1 MRLSRL
7 LLVFVLSA
15 TVSGLV
21 VPSASA
27 LTYLDEICVVEPGGF
42 VRVCPQG
49 ETGKAYQLE
58 LKGREGCW
66 PYVSFRATGTL
77 PPGLT
82 LSSNGLI
89 SGTPTQQGTW
99 EAWIE
104 MKNVPAS
111 EGGVSW
117 CGDSHATERLFR
129 FTILQG
135 LQIVQ
140 RASTLTAAQLNT
152 AYSLQLS
159 TTGATS
165 PTWSVSSGSLPAGIT
180 LNNSTGLLAG
190 PPTATGDFTF
200 KITATEGNRS
210 DSQTYTLTVVEQLKI
225 SRAAMPAAEVGL
237 PYTADLEATG
247 GRPAHSWTV
256 EGALP
261 AGLTL
266 DAATG
271 LISGKPTAAG
281 SYPLKLTVTD
291 ALGLRADVNV
301 TLKVAAKLAITKN
314 ALPAAK
320 VGKKYKARFLAR
332 GGVAPT
338 KWIILG
344 GRPGLLPAGIKL
356 NAKTGELSGTPTKAG
371 TFRLRM
377 QVVDKLGVKS
387 ALGLVLKVNA

>member
-1 MRLSRL
+1 MRISRL
-7 LLVFVLSA
+7 LLVFVLA
-15 TVSGLV
+15 TAVAGAV
-21 VPSASA
+21 VPNAKA
-27 LTYLDEICVVEPGGF
+27 LTFLDEICVVESGGF
-42 VRVCPQG
+42 KRICPQG
-49 ETGKAYQLE
+49 ETGKAYRLE

-66 PYVSFRATGTL
+66 PYVAFRALGTL

-82 LSSNGLI
+82 LSSSGLV
-89 SGTPTQQGTW
+89 SGTPTQPGSW

-104 MKNVPAS
+104 MKDIPAS
-111 EGGVSW
+111 QGGVSW
-117 CGDSHATERLFR
+117 CGDDRATERLFR

-140 RASTLTAAQLNT
+140 RQGTLTLAQSNT
-152 AYSLQLS
+152 PYSLQLS
-159 TTGATS
+159 ATGATS

-180 LNNSTGLLAG
+180 LNSSTGLLAG
-190 PPTATGDFTF
+190 TPTATGDFTF

-237 PYTADLEATG
+237 PFTADLEATG
-247 GRPAHSWTV
+247 GRPAHSWAV

-301 TLKVAAKLAITKN
+301 TLKVAARLAIVKKVLKSLKTGVSSTT
-314 ALPAAK
+314 L
-320 VGKKYKARFLAR
+320 VGKR
-332 GGVAPT
+332 GGVGPYRWT
-338 KWIILG
+338 KAAG
-344 GRPGLLPAGIKL
+344 VLPPGIKL
-356 NAKTGELSGTPTKAG
+356 NAKTGALTGTPTKAG
-371 TFRLRM
+371 TYRFRL
-377 QVVDKLGVKS
+377 QVADKLGVVSS
-387 ALGLVLKVNA
+387 APFVLKVNA